1 MGKTRVAVIG
11 VGRLGAEHA
20 RVYSGM
26 EGAKLVGAAD
36 IDPERGA
43 EIAERCGTAYF
54 PDYRMLEGKVD
65 AVSIAVPTD
74 MHCSAA
80 SFFLERGIHV
90 LLEKPV
96 TETLEEA
103 DRLIALSESAGAIL
117 QVGHIER
124 FNSALSRASREIKN
138 PRFIECH
145 RLAPYQPRGTE
156 VSVILDLMIHDID
169 IILDMVHSPV
179 DRIEALGVNV
189 LSSDIDIANARLSFQ
204 NGAVANI
211 TSSRVSRE
219 KLRKLRIFA
228 PSRYVSINY
237 LDQSAT
243 CCRKEDGNIAV
254 EQMSVEKDEPLR
266 LELEH
271 FIDCVVRGR
280 APIVSGRHGRE
291 ALEVALRISEIIR
304 NSAACK
310 S

>member
-1 MGKTRVAVIG
+1 MEKIRVGVIG

-20 RVYSGM
+20 RIYSAM
-26 EGAKLVGAAD
+26 EEAELAGAAD
-36 IDPERGA
+36 IDPARGA
-43 EIAERCGTAYF
+43 EIAGKCGTAYF

-74 MHCSAA
+74 RHCSAA
-80 SFFLERGIHV
+80 SFFLERGVHV

-96 TETLEEA
+96 TETLEQA
-103 DRLIALSESAGAIL
+103 DRLIELSEAKGVIL

-124 FNSALSRASREIKN
+124 FNSALSRASNEIKN

-169 IILDMVHSPV
+169 IILDMVRSPV
-179 DRIEALGVNV
+179 AEIAALGVNV
-189 LSSDIDIANARLSFQ
+189 LSADIDIANARLSFE

-228 PSRYVSINY
+228 PNSYVSINF

-243 CCRKEDGNIAV
+243 SCRRKDGNIAV
-254 EQMSVEKDEPLR
+254 EQISVEKDEPLR

-271 FIDCVVRGR
+271 FIYCIVHKK
-280 APIVSGRHGRE
+280 PPLVSGRQGRE
-291 ALEVALRISEIIR
+291 ALRVALSISEIIR
-304 NSAACK
+304 K
-310 S
+310 SSSS